1 MPETLKAII
10 LFVLSGKER
19 TLPFTST
26 RELNG
31 SRPCTSCTSPSGKTM
46 KYSLINMDESYKNR
60 EFVATSKFTIFMYST
75 FEKKIKKREKILSIV
90 VEKL

>member
-1 MPETLKAII
+1 
-10 LFVLSGKER
+10 
-19 TLPFTST
+19 
-26 RELNG
+26 
-31 SRPCTSCTSPSGKTM
+31 
-46 KYSLINMDESYKNR
+46 MDESYKNR